1 MFQMRVVFFTVATWK
16 KAICGFVLWVLSTE
30 MDSFRLL
37 LNNHKK
43 PLPVQ
48 MCITGCL
55 AEQGLNG
62 SLVDFSC
69 LYATQS
75 ERYMLNSFVVVVV
88 ILRSMQPITYSFISI
103 SSEAIR

>member
-1 MFQMRVVFFTVATWK
+1 MSAEERQNGKVSDVSRVFQSPHEKRPFVAL
-16 KAICGFVLWVLSTE
+16 CSE

-43 PLPVQ
+43 PLPAQ

-62 SLVDFSC
+62 SLVDVDC
-69 LYATQS
+69 L
-75 ERYMLNSFVVVVV
+75 
-88 ILRSMQPITYSFISI
+88 
-103 SSEAIR
+103 